1 MSRGIEIMKALLTGK
16 AIVII
21 KSPDRDNKRIVDVM
35 VGNDFSRNEAI
46 NSLASTLKAIAY

>member
-21 KSPDRDNKRIVDVM
+21 KSPDTDKKIVDVM
-35 VGNDFSRNEAI
+35 VGNDFSKNEAI